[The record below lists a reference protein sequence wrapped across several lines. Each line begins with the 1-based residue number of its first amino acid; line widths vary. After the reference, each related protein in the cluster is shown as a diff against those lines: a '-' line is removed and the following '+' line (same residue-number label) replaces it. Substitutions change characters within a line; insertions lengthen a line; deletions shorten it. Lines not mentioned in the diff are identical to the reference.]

1 MKLALFQAGVEPR
14 IGIVDG
20 DEIIDC
26 GGRDNGIPDTI
37 PAILQGGEETRG
49 RLQTVLAGKPRRH
62 ELAGV
67 TLLPPVPRPG
77 KFLCVGLNYLDHI
90 EETGNTPPDRPT
102 IFNKQS
108 TCVIGPGAGIHKPR
122 VSDKLDYEGELG
134 MVIGRRCR
142 HVSRQQAP
150 GVIGGYLVV
159 NDVSVRDW
167 QGHSPTWTMGK
178 SFDTHGPVGPW
189 LVTAD
194 EIGDPHRLDIRTWV
208 NDDLRQDSNTRH
220 LLFTCYDLVEYL
232 STAFTL
238 EPGDIIAT
246 GTSSGVGFRMEPRG
260 YIKAGDTVRIEIED
274 IGTLE
279 NPVIDEPAETTFIE

>member
-1 MKLALFQAGVEPR
+1 MKLALFQTGNR
-14 IGIVDG
+14 HGIGIIQDN
-20 DEIIDC
+20 EIIDC
-26 GGRDNGIPDTI
+26 SDITDLPDSI
-37 PAILQGGEETRG
+37 PAILQAGDEAR
-49 RLQTVLAGKPRRH
+49 RQLDTVVKGNTPRYDL
-62 ELAGV
+62 EAI

-90 EETGNTPPDRPT
+90 EETGNQPPEYPT

-108 TCVIGPGAGIHKPR
+108 TCVIGPGASIEKPR

-142 HVSRQQAP
+142 HVPKERAHE
-150 GVIGGYLVV
+150 VIGGYLVV

-167 QGHSPTWTMGK
+167 QSHSPTWTMGK
-178 SFDTHGPVGPW
+178 SFDTHGPTGPW
-189 LVTAD
+189 LVTND
-194 EIGDPHRLDIRTWV
+194 EIGDPHRLDVKTRV
-208 NDDLRQDSNTRH
+208 NDELRQDTNTRH
-220 LLFTCYDLVEYL
+220 LLFTCYDLVAYL

-260 YIKAGDTVRIEIED
+260 YIKAGDTVRIGIEG

-279 NPVIDEPAETTFIE
+279 NPVVEEPEDSAFIE

>member
-1 MKLALFQAGVEPR
+1 MKLALFQTGNR
-14 IGIVDG
+14 RGIGIIQDNEV
-20 DEIIDC
+20 IDC
-26 GGRDNGIPDTI
+26 SDVVDLPDSI
-37 PAILQGGEETRG
+37 PAILQ
-49 RLQTVLAGKPRRH
+49 AGDEARQQLGAVVKGNTPRYDL
-62 ELAGV
+62 EAI
-67 TLLPPVPRPG
+67 TLLPPIPRPG

-90 EETGNTPPDRPT
+90 EETGNRPPEYPT

-108 TCVIGPGAGIHKPR
+108 TCVIGPGASIEKPR

-142 HVSRQQAP
+142 HVPKKRAHE
-150 GVIGGYLVV
+150 VIGGYLVV

-167 QGHSPTWTMGK
+167 QSHSPTWTMGK
-178 SFDTHGPVGPW
+178 SFDTHGPTGPW
-189 LVTAD
+189 LVTND
-194 EIGDPHRLDIRTWV
+194 EIGDPHRLDVKTRV
-208 NDDLRQDSNTRH
+208 NDELRQDTNTRH
-220 LLFTCYDLVEYL
+220 LLFTCYDLVAYL

-260 YIKAGDTVRIEIED
+260 YIKAGDTVRIEIEG

-279 NPVIDEPAETTFIE
+279 NPVVDEPEDTAFIE

>member
-1 MKLALFQAGVEPR
+1 MKLALFQTGNR
-14 IGIVDG
+14 RGIGIIQDNEV
-20 DEIIDC
+20 IDC
-26 GGRDNGIPDTI
+26 SDVVDLPDSI
-37 PAILQGGEETRG
+37 PAILQ
-49 RLQTVLAGKPRRH
+49 AGDEARRQLDAVIKGNTPRYDL
-62 ELAGV
+62 EAI
-67 TLLPPVPRPG
+67 TLLPPIPRPG

-90 EETGNTPPDRPT
+90 EETGNRPPEYPT

-108 TCVIGPGAGIHKPR
+108 TCVIGPGASIEKPR

-142 HVSRQQAP
+142 HVPKKRAHE
-150 GVIGGYLVV
+150 VIGGYLVV

-167 QGHSPTWTMGK
+167 QSHSPTWTMGK
-178 SFDTHGPVGPW
+178 SFDTHGPTGPW
-189 LVTAD
+189 LVTND
-194 EIGDPHRLDIRTWV
+194 EIGDPHRLDVKTRV
-208 NDDLRQDSNTRH
+208 NDELRQDTNTRH
-220 LLFTCYDLVEYL
+220 LLFTCYDLVAYL

-260 YIKAGDTVRIEIED
+260 YIKAGDTVRIEIEG

-279 NPVIDEPAETTFIE
+279 NPVVDEPEDTAFIE